1 MYIVC
6 VYSAFLK
13 AHTLLSFQK
22 AEMKSFLSIF
32 FEVLSMLSTNL

>member
-6 VYSAFLK
+6 VYSTFLK
-13 AHTLLSFQK
+13 AHKLSSFKK

-32 FEVLSMLSTNL
+32 SEVLAMLSTNS